1 MIDKVM
7 RYRDDDHLYSISRF
21 ATTAEL
27 NASVDHADM
36 LFMFRN
42 AKIINNRLYVPIPI
56 VCALLDVSEHT
67 LHCKYQKRGDFPKP
81 EIEKRDYYPFN
92 DVYQYARIHGRAH
105 IL

>member
-36 LFMFRN
+36 LFMF
-42 AKIINNRLYVPIPI
+42 
-56 VCALLDVSEHT
+56 
-67 LHCKYQKRGDFPKP
+67 Q
-81 EIEKRDYYPFN
+81 YP
-92 DVYQYARIHGRAH
+92 
-105 IL
+105 